1 MAKKEGWLAPKPW
14 AGLAVGLGAF
24 ALAGLVLAPAAG
36 RDDAAI
42 TAWAAQAL
50 ARYGQILNI
59 NGKTLEQSSS
69 LGQVLLQAAFMRL
82 SGLPAL
88 LAGRAFSLLGG
99 LLGLATLWVLARRSQ
114 PGWRWVGAASLALLG
129 GNIYYMYWSF
139 GGLETTF
146 AALAWLAFLAAWAD
160 MVIPGQT
167 GAWGPGA
174 KRRLLVAAACAVL
187 AFLLRPEAPLLG
199 IAFAGA
205 MLLLELARPKRD
217 HREQSGLGW
226 HAAFLLVC
234 VGYFG
239 ALLAWR
245 LWMFGMPFPQPVAA
259 KVGGQSLAGLRVGA
273 LYLWAS
279 LANAQTG
286 PLVALFSL
294 GTAWQAWRWLRRRP
308 AQALETGA
316 VVLALAGF
324 GFVLTSAGDW
334 MEGGRFVVP
343 YLPLLALVALKPA
356 RALWRKNWGRV
367 GLAVLLAIQVW
378 GAARFLAED
387 SMAIPAWRGPLP
399 VSLNPLD
406 LEDWLVS
413 HNAAMARDRSF
424 VPLLEREIERLLA
437 ARGAPVAV
445 MSGQMGYVPLAINQ
459 RHYGQVVWVDRNSLV
474 DDLFTRCPLTAA
486 WERDEGGRLHV
497 FYKPFAKNLLE
508 LQAQCG
514 ITQPDLVYELDY
526 FRGQAE
532 NQGFGVLA
540 EQTGEI
546 PHVGIAWPV
555 GRTFPAGEFVA
566 GAQGR

>member
-1 MAKKEGWLAPKPW
+1 MALHKGWQRLKRW
-14 AGLAVGLGAF
+14 IGLAVGLGTF
-24 ALAGLVLAPAAG
+24 ALLGLALTPAAG

-69 LGQVLLQAAFMRL
+69 LGQVLLQAGLMRL
-82 SGLPAL
+82 SGWPAL

-99 LLGLATLWVLARRSQ
+99 LLGLALLWALARRLHR
-114 PGWRWVGAASLALLG
+114 GWRGAGTASLVLLG
-129 GNIYYMYWSF
+129 GNIFYMYWSF

-146 AALAWLAFLAAWAD
+146 AAFAWLLFLWAWAAMGVAWQPGGKRHLLAA
-160 MVIPGQT
+160 G
-167 GAWGPGA
+167 
-174 KRRLLVAAACAVL
+174 ACAIL
-187 AFLLRPEAPLLG
+187 AFLLRPEAPLLA

-205 MLLLELARPKRD
+205 MLLLEMAQAIRG
-217 HREQSGLGW
+217 HRQQPGLGW
-226 HAAFLLVC
+226 HGIFLLTCMVL
-234 VGYFG
+234 FG
-239 ALLAWR
+239 ILLSWR

-259 KVGGQSLAGLRVGA
+259 KVGGQTLAGLRVGA

-286 PLVALFSL
+286 PLLALFAL
-294 GTAWQAWRWLRRRP
+294 GTAWQAWRWSRRRP
-308 AQALETGA
+308 TRSLETGGLI
-316 VVLALAGF
+316 LALVGF

-343 YLPLLALVALKPA
+343 YLPLLVLVALKPA
-356 RALWRKNWGRV
+356 RVLWRQKWGRF
-367 GLAVLLAIQVW
+367 GLVVLLAVQIW
-378 GAARFLAED
+378 GGVQFLAQD

-399 VSLNPLD
+399 ASLAPGD

-413 HNAAMARDRSF
+413 HNAAMARDRAF

-437 ARGAPVAV
+437 DQGAPVSI

-486 WERDEGGRLHV
+486 WERDEGGRLHI
-497 FYKPFAKNLLE
+497 FYKPFAKNLPE
-508 LQAQCG
+508 LRSQCG
-514 ITQPDLVYELDY
+514 ISQPNLVYELDY

-532 NQGFGVLA
+532 NQGFTVLA

-546 PHVGIAWPV
+546 PNVGIAWPA
-555 GRTFPAGEFVA
+555 GRPFPAGEFVA
-566 GAQGR
+566 GAQNR